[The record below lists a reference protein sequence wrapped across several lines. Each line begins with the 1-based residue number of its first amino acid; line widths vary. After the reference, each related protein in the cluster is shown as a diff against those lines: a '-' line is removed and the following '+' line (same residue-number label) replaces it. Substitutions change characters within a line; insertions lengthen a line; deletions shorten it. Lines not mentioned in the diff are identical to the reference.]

1 MKCRVR
7 RLLCGA
13 LLIALMFAWTAIL
26 LITLDQHSRELG
38 IRAAERDVV
47 EFVVREERK
56 IARGLRKEERPITH
70 RDDDDDDD
78 DDDDE
83 TRREEAAAA
92 VETRRPIAEARR
104 EVPDRAAVEAATA
117 REAAREMETRRE
129 EAAAA
134 VETRRPIAEARREVP
149 DRAAVGA
156 ATAREATRATIL
168 EVAKRSRG
176 HSNEKSK
183 TLIFIATH
191 MSELHNTSLQNCWPE
206 ALTRSPTLLGS
217 SDVLFFTTT
226 APTQD
231 IVSLFGP
238 TRVRVELYTNPGY
251 QEGAILALTTAVRK
265 GWFNGY
271 DWVVRLNPD
280 VIIRDE
286 TWLVQTM
293 QDPGVDGIFT
303 DCYSRPCTSHCTGNI
318 AHTDFFVVR
327 PRALRNV
334 DEYYNHNDKNA
345 ESSFKSYMQPT
356 LVAGKDRWL
365 PHTAQKGA
373 CRVQGAQSPVI
384 HDHEFIERCKAP

>member
-1 MKCRVR
+1 MKSRVR

-70 RDDDDDDD
+70 RDDD

-238 TRVRVELYTNPGY
+238 NRVRVELYTNPGY

-293 QDPGVDGIFT
+293 QDPGVDGIFA

-318 AHTDFFVVR
+318 VHTDFFVVR

-334 DEYYNHNDKNA
+334 DEYYNHNDKIA

>member
-56 IARGLRKEERPITH
+56 IARGLRNKERPITH

-78 DDDDE
+78 
-83 TRREEAAAA
+83 
-92 VETRRPIAEARR
+92 
-104 EVPDRAAVEAATA
+104 
-117 REAAREMETRRE
+117 ETRRE

-176 HSNEKSK
+176 HSNEKST

-238 TRVRVELYTNPGY
+238 NRVRVELYTNPGY